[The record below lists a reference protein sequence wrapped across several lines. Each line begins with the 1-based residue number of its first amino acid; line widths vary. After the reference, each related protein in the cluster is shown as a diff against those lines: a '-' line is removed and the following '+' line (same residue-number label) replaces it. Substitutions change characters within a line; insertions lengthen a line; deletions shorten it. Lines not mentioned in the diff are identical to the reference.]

1 MTSLCGLAASGCL
14 LSCSAAGLFSVTV
27 KIENLAPVNS
37 VSFAPLRVGFGTGSF
52 DAFDQGET
60 ATMPIISVAEGGSG
74 SDWFP
79 AFSAAEPGS
88 VLGSVGGALLP
99 GSTASSSF
107 IVDPSVNRF
116 FTFASMVIPSND
128 LFIGNDDPL
137 EYQILDA
144 SGNLLISS
152 ILQTGAEIWDANSEA
167 LDPANAA
174 FIVGGI
180 NSQRTPENGLVA
192 FDFTELDGFNGLTTA
207 AGYTFGNS
215 LTDATD
221 IYRISFSVEAVPE
234 SSAAAVPS
242 ALALGFLAFRRYRQA
257 QHTR

>member
-167 LDPANAA
+167 L
-174 FIVGGI
+174 V
-180 NSQRTPENGLVA
+180 
-192 FDFTELDGFNGLTTA
+192 
-207 AGYTFGNS
+207 
-215 LTDATD
+215 
-221 IYRISFSVEAVPE
+221 
-234 SSAAAVPS
+234 
-242 ALALGFLAFRRYRQA
+242 
-257 QHTR
+257 